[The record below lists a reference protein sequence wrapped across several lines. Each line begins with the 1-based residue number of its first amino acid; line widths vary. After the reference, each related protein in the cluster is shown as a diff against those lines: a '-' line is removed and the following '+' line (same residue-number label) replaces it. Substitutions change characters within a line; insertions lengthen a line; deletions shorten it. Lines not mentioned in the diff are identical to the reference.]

1 MIKSRFNLNAQPF
14 RFNIFQRLKP
24 GQPGFGQ
31 KEKAQELQYK
41 KQKGSLVSG
50 AVTVKR
56 VCVW

>member
-1 MIKSRFNLNAQPF
+1 MFSLSILAFSRKLPT
-14 RFNIFQRLKP
+14 LKP
-24 GQPGFGQ
+24 RQPGFGQ

-50 AVTVKR
+50 AVTVMR